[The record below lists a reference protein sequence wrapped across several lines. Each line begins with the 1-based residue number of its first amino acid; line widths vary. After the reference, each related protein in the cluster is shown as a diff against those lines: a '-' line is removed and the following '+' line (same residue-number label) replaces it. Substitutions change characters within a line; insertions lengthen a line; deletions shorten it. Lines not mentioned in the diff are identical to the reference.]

1 MRNWL
6 IVLCCIAIAA
16 TLAWTQDAGFQT
28 ATVVSIEQVAADA
41 RHPEN
46 SDRYKISMRMGDT
59 LYMCQSSGHAT
70 VFMDWTRG
78 KEFPAQLNGKILLV
92 KVPSGQT
99 VELNVVGKKKP
110 K

>member
-1 MRNWL
+1 MV
-6 IVLCCIAIAA
+6 VLCCIAIAA

-41 RHPEN
+41 QHPEN
-46 SDRYKISMRMGDT
+46 SDRYKISMRMGDA
-59 LYMCQSSGHAT
+59 LYMCRSSGHASA
-70 VFMDWTRG
+70 FMDWTRG

-92 KVPSGQT
+92 KVPGGQT
-99 VELNVVGKKKP
+99 FELNVVSKKKP

>member
-1 MRNWL
+1 MV
-6 IVLCCIAIAA
+6 VLCCIAIAA

-41 RHPEN
+41 QHPEN
-46 SDRYKISMRMGDT
+46 SDRYKISMRMGDA
-59 LYMCQSSGHAT
+59 LYMCHSSGHAS

-92 KVPSGQT
+92 KVPGGQT

>member
-1 MRNWL
+1 MV
-6 IVLCCIAIAA
+6 VLCCIAIAA
-16 TLAWTQDAGFQT
+16 TLAWTQDAGFET

-41 RHPEN
+41 QHPEN
-46 SDRYKISMRMGDT
+46 SDRYKISMRMGDA
-59 LYMCQSSGHAT
+59 LYMCRSSGHVS

-92 KVPSGQT
+92 KVPGGQT